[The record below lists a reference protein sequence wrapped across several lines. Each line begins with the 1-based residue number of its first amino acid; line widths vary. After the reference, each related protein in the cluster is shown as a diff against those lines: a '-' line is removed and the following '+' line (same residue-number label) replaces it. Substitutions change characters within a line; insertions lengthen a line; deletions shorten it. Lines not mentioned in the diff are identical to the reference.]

1 MRQLSDPYR
10 ALGVARGASDVEIK
24 AAHRKLVKRYHPD
37 SGSKSDTDRFLR
49 VQEAYRVLSD
59 PLLRR
64 EWDARHAP
72 GPLRADKPPR
82 PSQRTRPAAPPS
94 ATAAQPAAARPK
106 ADRRTEPRSNHAYT
120 WSAGEVPWWEDAGRR
135 PAKGTR
141 SQPRSDDPPPRTE
154 APLSDTQDFDV
165 YNRSSGAAW
174 SMAARAYFRRG
185 DEELP
190 RRGSWHHEG
199 SQPLTAARARTA
211 AEHAA
216 RRSAGATAAQAASR
230 PQPQPRVA
238 PQPVFRPTHTAA
250 WPSLG
255 QRLGFALIA
264 WLPIVGL
271 AIYAGS
277 VAPNEEIGMLT
288 LIVASLLV
296 LFVMPRLAYLAG
308 VATIGLFIVGAVFIG
323 ALAFAGVGLP
333 LSAGLTASVLGALA
347 VGYIAT
353 AGLVLL
359 GPPSL
364 RPWTRGA
371 K

>member
-1 MRQLSDPYR
+1 MGTQSRP
-10 ALGVARGASDVEIK
+10 
-24 AAHRKLVKRYHPD
+24 
-37 SGSKSDTDRFLR
+37 
-49 VQEAYRVLSD
+49 
-59 PLLRR
+59 
-64 EWDARHAP
+64 
-72 GPLRADKPPR
+72 RADERQPPK
-82 PSQRTRPAAPPS
+82 TDAPI
-94 ATAAQPAAARPK
+94 A
-106 ADRRTEPRSNHAYT
+106 
-120 WSAGEVPWWEDAGRR
+120 
-135 PAKGTR
+135 
-141 SQPRSDDPPPRTE
+141 
-154 APLSDTQDFDV
+154 DTQDFDV

-230 PQPQPRVA
+230 PQPQARVA
-238 PQPVFRPTHTAA
+238 PQPVARPAAAAA

-264 WLPIVGL
+264 WLP
-271 AIYAGS
+271 
-277 VAPNEEIGMLT
+277 VAA
-288 LIVASLLV
+288 LIAVAATERTNALIPAALMALSLV
-296 LFVMPRLAYLAG
+296 IFFGVPRLAYLAG
-308 VATIGLFIVGAVFIG
+308 VATIGLLIVGVVFIG
-323 ALAFAGVGLP
+323 ALAIAGVGLP

-347 VGYIAT
+347 VGYLAT

-364 RPWTRGA
+364 RPWGRGA
-371 K
+371 R